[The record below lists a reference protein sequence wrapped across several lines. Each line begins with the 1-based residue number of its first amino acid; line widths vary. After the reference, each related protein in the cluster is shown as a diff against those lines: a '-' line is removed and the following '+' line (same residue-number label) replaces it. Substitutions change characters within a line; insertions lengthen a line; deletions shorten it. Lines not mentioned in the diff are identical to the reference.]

1 MKVLELGLE
10 RDRVEPELQM
20 RGWGTLKT
28 GAPAL
33 RMMVVCDEGG
43 GSSFLLSSGDGDWH
57 GEGKEGETVLTSTP
71 CSPYAPLAL
80 A

>member
-33 RMMVVCDEGG
+33 RMMEIGRAHV
-43 GSSFLLSSGDGDWH
+43 
-57 GEGKEGETVLTSTP
+57 
-71 CSPYAPLAL
+71 
-80 A
+80 